1 MGPRGDTIVQFD
13 WTVGALMDKLG
24 ALGIADDTLVILSS
38 DNGPIL
44 FDGYEDQAVELAGEH
59 RPSGP
64 YRSGKYSI
72 YEGGTRVPMIVSWP
86 GHVREGHVSEALVDH
101 VDMLASLAALVGQ
114 ALPQGAAVDSRS
126 EEHTSELQSLM
137 RISYAV
143 FCLKKKINNN

>member
-1 MGPRGDTIVQFD
+1 MNEPHVPRAPHPRFVGASGMGPRGDTIVQFD

-72 YEGGTRVPMIVSWP
+72 SEGGKRV
-86 GHVREGHVSEALVDH
+86 GL
-101 VDMLASLAALVGQ
+101 
-114 ALPQGAAVDSRS
+114 
-126 EEHTSELQSLM
+126 EEH
-137 RISYAV
+137 RV
-143 FCLKKKINNN
+143 GKKGGG